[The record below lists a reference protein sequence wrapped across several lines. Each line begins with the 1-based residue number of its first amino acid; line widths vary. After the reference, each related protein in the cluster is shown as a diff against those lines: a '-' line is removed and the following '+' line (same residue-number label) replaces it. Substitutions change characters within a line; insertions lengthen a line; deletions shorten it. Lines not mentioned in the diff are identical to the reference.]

1 MSERSFESVYKE
13 LQSNVESRSHLVN
26 LLPALRRAHLREMKE
41 AAKGFLDDWY
51 ADDEGY
57 EYVRDNANY
66 ISAKMV
72 FDHARDCDRED
83 LIKRLM
89 DYYLHPEKRNP
100 EREFFDGLPFT
111 DDTIHYD
118 IVRQIIMEPNH
129 EWSARD
135 FFSRL
140 RYLLGEDHLIYDLID
155 EQKGDDE

>member
-1 MSERSFESVYKE
+1 MSERSFESLYRKIQAE
-13 LQSNVESRSHLVN
+13 LESSYVTD
-26 LLPALRRAHLREMKE
+26 LLFALRKAHFREMKE

-51 ADDEGY
+51 ADDE
-57 EYVRDNANY
+57 YVRDNGDY

-72 FDHARDCDRED
+72 FDHARECDRED

-100 EREFFDGLPFT
+100 EHEGFGGLPFT

-118 IVRQIIMEPNH
+118 VVRQIIMEPNH

-140 RYLLGEDHLIYDLID
+140 RYLLGEDHLIQELID
-155 EQKGDDE
+155 NNEEEDE

>member
-1 MSERSFESVYKE
+1 MTERSFESVYKE
-13 LQSNVESRSHLVN
+13 IQSNVESRSHLVN
-26 LLPALRRAHLREMKE
+26 LLPALRKAHLREIKE

-51 ADDEGY
+51 ADDE
-57 EYVRDNANY
+57 YVRDNGDY

-89 DYYLHPEKRNP
+89 DYYLHPEKRNHEH
-100 EREFFDGLPFT
+100 ERSDGLPFT
-111 DDTIHYD
+111 DNAIRYD

-140 RYLLGEDHLIYDLID
+140 RYLLGEDHLIQELID
-155 EQKGDDE
+155 NNEEEDE